1 MSILER
7 QKDLNINNDQS
18 LTVIGA
24 GGVGFWVV
32 KFAAMAGINKI
43 YVFDPDVFEEH
54 NLNRIDIPYKFLGK
68 NKADVIRSIVNDLRP
83 EHSIFSFPFKYSQ
96 SLSTNT
102 DWVVDCTDKYK
113 SQLKNQEIA
122 KSIGSKYFKAG
133 YDGDKFS
140 INNVVAEWG
149 ESEDGYQITPS
160 WVVPAVVIA
169 AISVAKIMKYYNYET
184 SGSIEELFKYKG
196 NYKNV

>member
-7 QKDLNINNDQS
+7 QKDLKINNEQS
-18 LTVIGA
+18 ITVIGA

-32 KFAAMAGINKI
+32 KFAAMAGINRI

-54 NLNRIDIPYKFLGK
+54 NLNRIDIPYTFLGK
-68 NKADVIRSIVNDLRP
+68 NKADVIREIVNSLRP
-83 EHSIFSFPFKYSQ
+83 ECSIYSFPFKFSQ
-96 SLSTNT
+96 SLASDT
-102 DWVVDCTDKYK
+102 DWIVDCTDNYK

-122 KSIGSKYFKAG
+122 KSAGKKYFKAG

-149 ESEDGYQITPS
+149 QVEDGYQITPS
-160 WVVPAVVIA
+160 WVVPAVIIA

-184 SGSIEELFKYKG
+184 SGNIEELFKYKG